1 MKIIDENFLFDDNAN
16 HSISEFQKEKGFVFT
31 FFPKALTAGCTL
43 ETKAYNDLYKEFL
56 AYG

>member
-1 MKIIDENFLFDDNAN
+1 MIMQIIQLVNFKKKKDLF
-16 HSISEFQKEKGFVFT
+16 FT